1 MMKHFS
7 SANHWAKYFIVFFH
21 VFMNKIHNINEYN
34 DKERWGNVHRRSREI
49 FGELEM
55 GEDIIR

>member
-1 MMKHFS
+1 MKHFS

-34 DKERWGNVHRRSREI
+34 DKERWEMCTEGAERS
-49 FGELEM
+49 LEN
-55 GEDIIR
+55 